1 MAKRKRRPHGLV
13 IGHLERISSSA
24 FENYSKE
31 ITDLVGGKHGIYAL
45 YRNNRL
51 YYVGLARN
59 LKRRIKGH
67 LKDRHAGKWNYFS
80 LYLVR
85 SPKNL
90 HDLESI
96 AIRIAYPKGNKTRG
110 KFGGAPDLRR
120 LLRRKMTERAKE
132 IIDDLMDK
140 SSARRAAACLRKKK
154 AYNTKVSG
162 KTKRKV
168 PLKGLLANQQL
179 KRTYKGK
186 TYRADVKTSGQI
198 KLKHTGKLFDNPSA
212 AARAILKHP
221 VNGWAWWF
229 YRNDKGEWV
238 RLSEVRKK

>member
-1 MAKRKRRPHGLV
+1 MAKRKRRSRGLV

-31 ITDLVGGKHGIYAL
+31 ITDIVGDKHGIYAL
-45 YRNNRL
+45 YRNNNL
-51 YYVGLARN
+51 YYVGLAKK
-59 LKRRIKGH
+59 LRRRVKGH
-67 LKDRHAGKWNYFS
+67 LKDRHAEKWNYFS

-85 SPKNL
+85 SEKNL
-90 HDLESI
+90 HDLESL
-96 AIRIAYPKGNKTRG
+96 AIRVAYPKGNKSRG
-110 KFGGAPDLRR
+110 KFGGAPDLRKM
-120 LLRRKMTERAKE
+120 LKRKMTERAKK
-132 IIDDLMDK
+132 IIDDLMGK
-140 SSARRAAACLRKKK
+140 SSARHPARKTRAG
-154 AYNTKVSG
+154 TK
-162 KTKRKV
+162 TNRKV
-168 PLKGLLANQQL
+168 PLNGLLGNKQL

-186 TYRADVKTSGQI
+186 TYRADVKSSGQI

-238 RLSEVRKK
+238 RLSEVRK